1 MNAQPAAALESA
13 RLRPQV
19 SAIVCTHNPRA
30 ALFSETLA
38 SLRAQTLP
46 PERWELLVIDNASA
60 PPLSTAWE
68 VSWHPRG
75 RIIREPELGLT
86 KARLCGFREASAE
99 LFVLVDDDNVLASDY
114 LETALALSEEWP
126 VLGAWGGQCVPRFE
140 CTPPE
145 RTRPLWPLL
154 GIREFTEDRWSNVL
168 GDGQPLPI
176 GAGMCVRRA
185 VAERYIEH
193 LAYNPKRA
201 SLDRAANRLMSC
213 GDTDLA
219 FSAIDLELGCG
230 LFTSLR
236 LEHLMPA
243 WRFEED
249 YLRELVH
256 GINYSAVILAS
267 YRGMQPSAISR
278 SQRLLKWYEALHLD
292 PWQRDFDRIV
302 RSARE
307 AALRD
312 LAQFHPMER
321 GNGK

>member
-1 MNAQPAAALESA
+1 MMNPSA
-13 RLRPQV
+13 PEQMRPQV
-19 SAIVCTHNPRA
+19 SAIVCTHNPRP
-30 ALFSETLA
+30 ALFAEALA

-46 PERWELLVIDNASA
+46 YDRWELLVIDNASE
-60 PPLSTAWE
+60 PPVSASWD

-86 KARLCGFREASAE
+86 KARLCGFREAAAE
-99 LFVLVDDDNVLASDY
+99 LFVLVDDDNVLAPDY
-114 LETALALSEEWP
+114 LETALALSAEWP

-140 CTPPE
+140 SIPPDW
-145 RTRPLWPLL
+145 TRPLWPLL
-154 GIREFTEDRWSNVL
+154 GIREFDEDRWSNVL
-168 GDGQPLPI
+168 SEGQPLPI

-185 VAERYIEH
+185 VAERYVEH
-193 LAYNPKRA
+193 LAHNPKRA

-219 FSAIDLELGCG
+219 FTAIDLDLGCG

-249 YLRELVH
+249 YLRDLVH

-267 YRGMQPSAISR
+267 YREMQPSVISR
-278 SQRLLKWYEALHLD
+278 SQRVLKWYEALHLD
-292 PWQRDFDRIV
+292 RWQRDFDRIV
-302 RSARE
+302 RRARE

-312 LAQFHPMER
+312 LAQFHPVE
-321 GNGK
+321 KSIAK